1 MELDQIMEDP
11 HQEEDQVQVQVQVQE
26 VADMEVDQV
35 VLLANPHISQDF
47 GQD

>member
-1 MELDQIMEDP
+1 MELDQITEDP
-11 HQEEDQVQVQVQVQE
+11 DQEVQAQVQAQVQE
-26 VADMEVDQV
+26 VADMEEGQV

>member
-11 HQEEDQVQVQVQVQE
+11 HQEDQAQVQVQVQE